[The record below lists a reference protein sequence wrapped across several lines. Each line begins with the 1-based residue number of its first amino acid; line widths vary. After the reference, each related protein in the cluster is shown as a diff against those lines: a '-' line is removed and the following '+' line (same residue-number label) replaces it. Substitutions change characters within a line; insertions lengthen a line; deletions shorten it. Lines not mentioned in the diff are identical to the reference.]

1 MAWRT
6 AGNVGCGG
14 GPLILFFPPHFREAA
29 MLEEGV
35 SDHGHER
42 MTVKAL
48 PGPSLEVV
56 EAEFLLQLLMGLL
69 ANPSCLDGGGQ
80 PAQVH
85 PGWQVRKIVF
95 LLSRRAVLADEPGL
109 VPRKMLPILVP

>member
-1 MAWRT
+1 MACR
-6 AGNVGCGG
+6 GKVGCGG
-14 GPLILFFPPHFREAA
+14 GPLTLFFPPHIRKAA

-42 MTVKAL
+42 VTVKAL

-69 ANPSCLDGGGQ
+69 ASHDPFVADRS
-80 PAQVH
+80 AK
-85 PGWQVRKIVF
+85 VRF
-95 LLSRRAVLADEPGL
+95 
-109 VPRKMLPILVP
+109 